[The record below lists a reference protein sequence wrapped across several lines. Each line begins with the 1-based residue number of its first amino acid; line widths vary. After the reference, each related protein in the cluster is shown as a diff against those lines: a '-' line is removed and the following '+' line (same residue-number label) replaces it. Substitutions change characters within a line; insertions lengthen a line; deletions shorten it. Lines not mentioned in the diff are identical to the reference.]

1 MSCVRAACL
10 LFFFV
15 FFLAFFTSL
24 PQASVAMYSAS
35 KLSSLLPS
43 FFPCPPPSLH
53 YLIPAPPLD
62 LTLSSTP
69 HHIFI
74 GPSIIFGDTP
84 SPRHILFVFSLAFLQ
99 LCSVCQSP
107 HTICFLVLVYRL
119 FIILDFFSHHLC
131 ELLSNIHVWC
141 FFFFAKKH
149 FSFPGPDSWLYDLF
163 AYVIL

>member
-1 MSCVRAACL
+1 
-10 LFFFV
+10 
-15 FFLAFFTSL
+15 
-24 PQASVAMYSAS
+24 VAMYSAS

-53 YLIPAPPLD
+53 YLIPAP
-62 LTLSSTP
+62 TRP
-69 HHIFI
+69 HVKLHPTSYFYR
-74 GPSIIFGDTP
+74 PVNNFGDTP

-141 FFFFAKKH
+141 FFFFFCEKT
-149 FSFPGPDSWLYDLF
+149 F
-163 AYVIL
+163 